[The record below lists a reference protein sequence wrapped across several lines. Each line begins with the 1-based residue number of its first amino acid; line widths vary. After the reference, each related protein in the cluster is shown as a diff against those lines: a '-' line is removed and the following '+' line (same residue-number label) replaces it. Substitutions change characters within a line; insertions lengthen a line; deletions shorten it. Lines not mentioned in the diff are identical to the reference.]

1 MRTCGRVPWQSPPS
15 HTVRTGQEISVRR
28 LTVKQIWIVFH
39 DELYLATEASKEPSS
54 FLYSA
59 DFSGSSLGQPQMRQ
73 SHPGYVKV
81 LDIP

>member
-1 MRTCGRVPWQSPPS
+1 MASGL
-15 HTVRTGQEISVRR
+15 SVRHRAYFRSELMNR
-28 LTVKQIWIVFH
+28 LAQQYESTLLKSLVQ
-39 DELYLATEASKEPSS
+39 YP
-54 FLYSA
+54 

>member
-39 DELYLATEASKEPSS
+39 DELYLVSPSHR
-54 FLYSA
+54 
-59 DFSGSSLGQPQMRQ
+59 LGQGVRTI
-73 SHPGYVKV
+73 V
-81 LDIP
+81 LRAGIDILCPRRHANTNRSRVRLCE